1 MPLGRP
7 YLPLAPPHRTS
18 RAACTPPGAW
28 DSTSGSSFGGF
39 RVNKPVLGY
48 NEKYRLSIFLSI
60 IFSFFLE
67 MRELSYLPLLRPAV
81 PACSTAR
88 SGRHK
93 AALASV
99 RAQKLAPRVQCRTAR
114 CNIASRPP
122 TARRSAA
129 NCTGRSIACREL
141 QSLLLR

>member
-18 RAACTPPGAW
+18 RAACTPPGGW

-60 IFSFFLE
+60 IFSFILE

-99 RAQKLAPRVQCRTAR
+99 RAQIPKPRAVPNCALQYR
-114 CNIASRPP
+114 SRPP
-122 TARRSAA
+122 TARKSAA
-129 NCTGRSIACREL
+129 NCTGRSIVIYHKKV
-141 QSLLLR
+141 